1 MRIQWICSAALILAT
16 GAAAQPPAGR
26 GRGGPGGPGG
36 PGAPARFLGGE
47 VGMPGRLVKNA
58 PDSAEVVTETSQAL
72 PDGNR
77 IKQSNTVR
85 VYRDSEGRTRH
96 EQSLRNLGGASANT
110 TLPQV
115 AFINDPVAGASYTL
129 DLTQRTAT
137 KSTR

>member
-1 MRIQWICSAALILAT
+1 MKTQWIFSAVFVFAT
-16 GAAAQPPAGR
+16 VAAAQPPQGR
-26 GRGGPGGPGG
+26 GRGGPGGPGT

-58 PDSAEVVTETSQAL
+58 PYSAEIITEMTQAL

-110 TLPQV
+110 TL
-115 AFINDPVAGASYTL
+115 
-129 DLTQRTAT
+129 
-137 KSTR
+137 